1 MAWEK
6 SMQTVSAIPATG
18 QTNKPPRLAET
29 GSRSPRAQRLAR
41 AIETEIVP
49 RLLLARP
56 ALPPVAPPSASDVAV
71 LADLALRDDAAALAF
86 VEQRHADGIPLDA
99 VYIDLLA
106 PAARQLGAL
115 WEDDAADFTQV
126 TLGVWRLQR
135 VLHEMAPAFRPEA
148 LRRDRRR
155 RILLAPVPGEQ
166 HVFAV
171 ALLAE
176 LFRRAG
182 WEVEAPLDATADD
195 LNRLVAHQRFT
206 VLGLSLGGEDQ
217 LDGLAGL
224 IRGLRRASVHR
235 GIGVMVGG
243 PVFLAHPDYVT
254 LVGADATASD
264 ARQAI
269 TQAEALLGLLAA
281 KPA

>member
-6 SMQTVSAIPATG
+6 SMQTVSAMTATATTG
-18 QTNKPPRLAET
+18 KPPRLPEA

-56 ALPPVAPPSASDVAV
+56 APPAAPPSAADVAV
-71 LADLALRDDAAALAF
+71 LADLAMRDDAAALAF
-86 VEQRHADGIPLDA
+86 VEARHADGVPLDA
-99 VYIDLLA
+99 VYVDLLA

-115 WEDDAADFTQV
+115 WEADATDFTQV

-135 VLHEMAPAFRPEA
+135 VLHEMAPAFRPDA

-155 RILLAPVPGEQ
+155 RILLAPVPGEH

-182 WEVEAPLDATADD
+182 WDVEAPLDASGDD

-224 IRGLRRASVHR
+224 IRGLRRASAY
-235 GIGVMVGG
+235 GAIGVMVGG
-243 PVFLAHPDYVT
+243 PVFLEHPDYVT
-254 LVGADATASD
+254 LVGADATAAD

-269 TQAEALLGLLAA
+269 TQAEALLGLLAT
-281 KPA
+281 KPV

>member
-6 SMQTVSAIPATG
+6 LMQTDSAIPAAGKT
-18 QTNKPPRLAET
+18 TTPPPLSES

-56 ALPPVAPPSASDVAV
+56 ALTKTTPPSAADVAV
-71 LADLALRDDAAALAF
+71 LADLALRDDGAALAF
-86 VEQRHADGIPLDA
+86 VEARHADGIPLDA
-99 VYIDLLA
+99 VYVDLLA

-115 WEDDAADFTQV
+115 WEQDTADFSQV
-126 TLGVWRLQR
+126 ALGVWRLQR

-155 RILLAPVPGEQ
+155 RILLAPVPGER

-195 LNRLVAHQRFT
+195 LGRLLARERFT
-206 VLGLSLGGEDQ
+206 VLGLSLGGEDHI
-217 LDGLAGL
+217 DGLAAL
-224 IRGLRRASVHR
+224 IRGLRRASTYG

-243 PVFLAHPDYVT
+243 PVFIEHPDYVT
-254 LVGADATASD
+254 LVGADATAAD

-269 TQAEALLGLLAA
+269 TQAEVLLGLVAA

>member
-1 MAWEK
+1 VASEK
-6 SMQTVSAIPATG
+6 SMQTVNAIPATTHIG
-18 QTNKPPRLAET
+18 RPPRLPES
-29 GSRSPRAQRLAR
+29 GSRAPRAQRLAR

-56 ALPPVAPPSASDVAV
+56 DLQPAIPPSAADVAV
-71 LADLALRDDAAALAF
+71 LADLAMRDDAAVLAF
-86 VEQRHADGIPLDA
+86 VEARHAGGIPLDA
-99 VYIDLLA
+99 VYVDLLA

-135 VLHEMAPAFRPEA
+135 VLRELAPTFHPES

-155 RILLAPVPGEQ
+155 RILLAPVPGER

-182 WEVEAPLDATADD
+182 WEVQAPLDATADD

-224 IRGLRRASVHR
+224 IRGVRRASVFG

-243 PVFLAHPDYVT
+243 PVFVDHPDYVT
-254 LVGADATASD
+254 LVGADATAAD
-264 ARQAI
+264 ARQAV
-269 TQAEALLGLLAA
+269 TQAEALLGLLAM